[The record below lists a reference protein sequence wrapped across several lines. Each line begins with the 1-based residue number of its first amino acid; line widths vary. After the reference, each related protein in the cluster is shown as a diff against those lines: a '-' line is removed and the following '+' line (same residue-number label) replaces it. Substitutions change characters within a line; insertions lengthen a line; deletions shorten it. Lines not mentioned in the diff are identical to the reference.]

1 MGQIDTNYN
10 KCIEKNKYSGCCVK
24 DYSEQ
29 VDKML
34 NLVYKNLLIKA
45 SNEKE
50 KKSIKL
56 DQRKWLNNRK
66 VAYAKILK
74 DLEKESEAKFND
86 FGTMEKDL
94 LLIGETSYQYDRVAF
109 LIKKL
114 NK

>member
-10 KCIEKNKYSGCCVK
+10 KCIEKNKCSGCCVK